1 MNAASG
7 IGHHRRT
14 AGLTVAE
21 TVDGLPRRISGWAVG
36 SWLTPAS
43 MAGISVALSL
53 VAAGWFTAGT
63 MADSSIG
70 AVVLC
75 GSYLTGRSA
84 RGLAGPLVGSWA
96 RMPGERRLG
105 QVGGIVADTVVIAAL
120 AVGGTV
126 AAGAAVGSA
135 GSGAAVGGSVLSAT
149 VLGATVRGHHRVG
162 GHLVG
167 GHRVGGHLV
176 GGHVVG
182 GHLVGGH
189 LVGAPLVGGSVVP
202 LMNGTAG
209 SGAAAGAGAA
219 GQGDLWRLAIAVLV
233 LMAIRQVA
241 AACSDPAQPGREQEA
256 SIEGLIWRILALPP
270 GGQMLLVAIVVPVWG
285 DETALT
291 GLACWAVVAIASML
305 VSRSAVPA
313 EVRSIA
319 ACRDDGP
326 LARWLGRPVRGQL
339 VPLPPALT
347 GLAAASV
354 LAVLGLR
361 DLPGLL
367 LLAPVVAMLLAA
379 VGSSHPH
386 DGRFDWIAPAL
397 LQAGQYVYIVALGFA
412 SGVPALAIFVLCAL
426 IALHYAD
433 LAGRPQGRTAL
444 GWEGRMLAVG
454 LGAALG
460 IATFAYVVL
469 AAYVG
474 WLICRELRSAGGERW
489 RETAGDRYGPGGRRG
504 AQAPA

>member
-1 MNAASG
+1 MNAATW
-7 IGHHRRT
+7 IGQRRRT

-21 TVDGLPRRISGWAVG
+21 TVDGLPRRMSGWAVG
-36 SWLTPAS
+36 GWLAPTS
-43 MAGISVALSL
+43 MTGISAALAL
-53 VAAGWFTAGT
+53 VAAAWFTAGT

-70 AVVLC
+70 AIVLC
-75 GSYLTGRSA
+75 ASYLAGRSA

-96 RMPGERRLG
+96 RTAGERRLG
-105 QVGGIVADTVVIAAL
+105 QAGGIVADAVVTAAL
-120 AVGGTV
+120 AVGG
-126 AAGAAVGSA
+126 AV
-135 GSGAAVGGSVLSAT
+135 
-149 VLGATVRGHHRVG
+149 
-162 GHLVG
+162 
-167 GHRVGGHLV
+167 
-176 GGHVVG
+176 
-182 GHLVGGH
+182 
-189 LVGAPLVGGSVVP
+189 
-202 LMNGTAG
+202 
-209 SGAAAGAGAA
+209 A
-219 GQGDLWRLAIAVLV
+219 GQPSLWRLAITVLI
-233 LMAIRQVA
+233 LMAVRQVA
-241 AACSDPAQPGREQEA
+241 GACSDPAQTGREQEA

-270 GGQMLLVAIVVPVWG
+270 GGQMLLVAVIAPVWG
-285 DETALT
+285 DAAALA
-291 GLACWAVVAIASML
+291 GLACWAIVAIASMI
-305 VSRSAVPA
+305 VSRHAVPE
-313 EVRSIA
+313 EVRSIV

-361 DLPGLL
+361 DLPGFL
-367 LLAPVVAMLLAA
+367 LLAPVVAMLLAS

-386 DGRFDWIAPAL
+386 DGRLDWIVPAL
-397 LQAGQYVYIVALGFA
+397 LQAGQYVYIVAVGFA
-412 SGVPALAIFVLCAL
+412 SAVPAEVIFVLCAL

-433 LAGRPQGRTAL
+433 RAGRAQARTAL

-460 IATFAYVVL
+460 VATFAYVVL

-474 WLICRELRSAGGERW
+474 WLICRELRSAGGQRW

>member
-1 MNAASG
+1 MNAASW
-7 IGHHRRT
+7 IGQHRRT
-14 AGLTVAE
+14 AGMTVAE

-36 SWLTPAS
+36 SWLQPAS
-43 MAGISVALSL
+43 MAGISVALSV

-96 RMPGERRLG
+96 RTPGERRLG
-105 QVGGIVADTVVIAAL
+105 QVGGIVADTVVTAAL
-120 AVGGTV
+120 AVGGTA
-126 AAGAAVGSA
+126 AAGAAAA
-135 GSGAAVGGSVLSAT
+135 GTAVGGTAVGGT
-149 VLGATVRGHHRVG
+149 VLGSTVLGGPAVG
-162 GHLVG
+162 G
-167 GHRVGGHLV
+167 
-176 GGHVVG
+176 
-182 GHLVGGH
+182 
-189 LVGAPLVGGSVVP
+189 PLVGGSVVSGP
-202 LMNGTAG
+202 VLSGHVVSGT
-209 SGAAAGAGAA
+209 AAAGQAG
-219 GQGDLWRLAIAVLV
+219 LWRLAIAVLV

-270 GGQMLLVAIVVPVWG
+270 GGQMLLVAVVVPVWG
-285 DETALT
+285 DQAALT
-291 GLACWAVVAIASML
+291 GLACWALVAIASML
-305 VSRSAVPA
+305 VSRSAVPE

-386 DGRFDWIAPAL
+386 DGRLDWIVPAL
-397 LQAGQYVYIVALGFA
+397 LQAGQYVYLVALGFA
-412 SGVPALAIFVLCAL
+412 SGVPALAIFTLCAL

-444 GWEGRMLAVG
+444 GWEGRMLAAG

-460 IATFAYVVL
+460 VATFAYVVL

-474 WLICRELRSAGGERW
+474 WLICRELRSAGGQRW

>member
-1 MNAASG
+1 M
-7 IGHHRRT
+7 
-14 AGLTVAE
+14 TVAE
-21 TVDGLPRRISGWAVG
+21 TVDGLPRRISGWAVA
-36 SWLTPAS
+36 SWLSPAS

-96 RMPGERRLG
+96 RLPGERRLG

-126 AAGAAVGSA
+126 AAGAAVGSVAVGSA
-135 GSGAAVGGSVLSAT
+135 GSGAAVGGSVLGAT

-167 GHRVGGHLV
+167 GH
-176 GGHVVG
+176 VVRA
-182 GHLVGGH
+182 H

-202 LMNGTAG
+202 LMNGPVVSG
-209 SGAAAGAGAA
+209 SAAGAAAA
-219 GQGDLWRLAIAVLV
+219 GQAGLWRLAIAVLV

-412 SGVPALAIFVLCAL
+412 SGVPALVIFILCAL

>member
-1 MNAASG
+1 MNAASW
-7 IGHHRRT
+7 IGQHRRT
-14 AGLTVAE
+14 AGMTVAE

-36 SWLTPAS
+36 SWLPPAS
-43 MAGISVALSL
+43 MAGISIALSL

-70 AVVLC
+70 AIVLC
-75 GSYLTGRSA
+75 GSYLAGRSA

-96 RMPGERRLG
+96 QTPGERRLG
-105 QVGGIVADTVVIAAL
+105 QVGGIVADTVVTAAL
-120 AVGGTV
+120 AIGGTV
-126 AAGAAVGSA
+126 AGGTVLGGTVAGGTVIGSTVAGAAAGGGAVG
-135 GSGAAVGGSVLSAT
+135 GAAVGGSVLGAT
-149 VLGATVRGHHRVG
+149 VLGGPVAV
-162 GHLVG
+162 
-167 GHRVGGHLV
+167 
-176 GGHVVG
+176 
-182 GHLVGGH
+182 
-189 LVGAPLVGGSVVP
+189 VGGSVVMGP
-202 LMNGTAG
+202 AVNGTAA
-209 SGAAAGAGAA
+209 GAAAA
-219 GQGDLWRLAIAVLV
+219 GQAGLWRLAIAVLV

-241 AACSDPAQPGREQEA
+241 DACSDPARTGREQEA

-285 DETALT
+285 DATALT
-291 GLACWAVVAIASML
+291 GLACWAVVAITSML

-386 DGRFDWIAPAL
+386 DGRLDWIVPAL

-412 SGVPALAIFVLCAL
+412 SGVPAVAIFALCAL

-460 IATFAYVVL
+460 VATFAYVVL

>member
-1 MNAASG
+1 M
-7 IGHHRRT
+7 
-14 AGLTVAE
+14 TVAE
-21 TVDGLPRRISGWAVG
+21 TVDGLPRRMSGWAVG
-36 SWLTPAS
+36 SWLAPTS
-43 MAGISVALSL
+43 MSGISVALSL

-63 MADSSIG
+63 MTDSSIG

-96 RMPGERRLG
+96 RTAGERRLG
-105 QVGGIVADTVVIAAL
+105 QAGGIVADTVVTAAL
-120 AVGGTV
+120 AVGG
-126 AAGAAVGSA
+126 
-135 GSGAAVGGSVLSAT
+135 
-149 VLGATVRGHHRVG
+149 
-162 GHLVG
+162 
-167 GHRVGGHLV
+167 
-176 GGHVVG
+176 
-182 GHLVGGH
+182 
-189 LVGAPLVGGSVVP
+189 
-202 LMNGTAG
+202 
-209 SGAAAGAGAA
+209 AAAGQAG
-219 GQGDLWRLAIAVLV
+219 LWRMAIAVLV

-241 AACSDPAQPGREQEA
+241 GACSDPAQPGREQEA

-270 GGQMLLVAIVVPVWG
+270 GGQMLLVAVVAPVWG
-285 DETALT
+285 DAAALT
-291 GLACWAVVAIASML
+291 GLACWAVVAVTSML

-386 DGRFDWIAPAL
+386 DGRLDWIVPAL
-397 LQAGQYVYIVALGFA
+397 LQAGQYVYIIAVGFA
-412 SGVPALAIFVLCAL
+412 SAVPAAVIFVLCAL

-433 LAGRPQGRTAL
+433 RAGRAQARAAL

-460 IATFAYVVL
+460 VATFAYLVL

-474 WLICRELRSAGGERW
+474 WLICRELRSAGGQRW